1 MLTVDQ
7 ILRLI
12 TVPAVVTAFLV
23 ASQIS
28 GAGLFHPTT
37 AQISTR

>member
-7 ILRLI
+7 VLRFI
-12 TVPAVVTAFLV
+12 SVPAVVAAFLI

-28 GAGLFHPTT
+28 GAGIFHSPPVQV
-37 AQISTR
+37 ASR

>member
-12 TVPAVVTAFLV
+12 TVPAVVTAFLI

-28 GAGLFHPTT
+28 GAGIFHAPT